1 MNTLPGA
8 NGGVRPFQRSMRTP
22 MRAIRMLL
30 VSALAAA
37 SVSATVSAYAGE
49 QDVQRLT
56 QLLEKSQTIEANFSQ
71 LTLDAGG
78 TSLQETSGKMTVK
91 RPGLFYW
98 HTDAPQEQVVVSD
111 GQNVT
116 LWDPDLEQATIKKL
130 DQRLNQTPALLL
142 SGDVSKISQSF
153 DISSKEQGEV
163 MDFTLKPKTKDTL
176 FDSLRV
182 SFRKGLINDMQLIDS
197 VGQRTNILFNGVKAN
212 QAVPDSKFKFDIPKG
227 ADVIKE

>member
-1 MNTLPGA
+1 
-8 NGGVRPFQRSMRTP
+8 MRL
-22 MRAIRMLL
+22 IRMLL
-30 VSALAAA
+30 VSALTLG
-37 SVSATVSAYAGE
+37 SVTAYAGE

-71 LTLDAGG
+71 LTLGADGV
-78 TSLQETSGKMTVK
+78 SLQETSGKMTVK

-111 GQNVT
+111 GKNVT

-130 DQRLNQTPALLL
+130 DVRLNQTPALLL

-153 DISSKEQGEV
+153 DIASKEQGEV

-197 VGQRTNILFNGVKAN
+197 VGQRTNILFTGVKAN
-212 QAVPDSKFKFDIPKG
+212 QAVPDSKFKFDVPKG
-227 ADVIKE
+227 ADIIQE

>member
-1 MNTLPGA
+1 
-8 NGGVRPFQRSMRTP
+8 

-30 VSALAAA
+30 VSALTLG
-37 SVSATVSAYAGE
+37 SVTAYAGE

-56 QLLEKSQTIEANFSQ
+56 QLLEKSQTIKANFSQ

-78 TSLQETSGKMTVK
+78 TSLQETTGKMVVQ

-98 HTDAPQEQVVVSD
+98 HTNAPQEQLVVSD
-111 GQNVT
+111 GKNVT
-116 LWDPDLEQATIKKL
+116 LWDPDLEQATVKKL

-153 DISSKEQGEV
+153 DITSKQQGEV

-182 SFRKGLINDMQLIDS
+182 SFRKGLINDMQLVDG

-212 QAVPDSKFKFDIPKG
+212 QAVPANQFRFDIPKG
-227 ADVIKE
+227 ADVIRE